1 MAHHAS
7 RSMRMATVTGIV
19 MLQLSNPAAA
29 DEPIWANA
37 KWVKATSTTCDGL
50 RYLTL
55 KGNDVTASTK
65 SNSPGCKS
73 SEVVFVQVNVSRKF
87 FLGGNGSEISASH
100 VDANF
105 ITCGGDGKGL
115 ITLGAP
121 GEAARA
127 IREHPAPPG
136 CSNATQQYQHIAS
149 VGSIPFTN
157 VANGGVMSVRES
169 LALHAKERERAIAE
183 CNADPLCQAEVNRM
197 RSMTGPTSNSN
208 PCDSGSIY
216 SNYDGSGRC
225 RDSSGNRDPKG
236 TVVFPQ

>member
-19 MLQLSNPAAA
+19 MLQLSSPAAA

-105 ITCGGDGKGL
+105 ITCGGDGKTSSPLAHRG
-115 ITLGAP
+115 GRSRDSRASC
-121 GEAARA
+121 AARMQQCD
-127 IREHPAPPG
+127 PAVSTYCERG
-136 CSNATQQYQHIAS
+136 QHS
-149 VGSIPFTN
+149 VHQRGQWWSD
-157 VANGGVMSVRES
+157 
-169 LALHAKERERAIAE
+169 ERA
-183 CNADPLCQAEVNRM
+183 
-197 RSMTGPTSNSN
+197 
-208 PCDSGSIY
+208 
-216 SNYDGSGRC
+216 
-225 RDSSGNRDPKG
+225 
-236 TVVFPQ
+236 